1 MILKLQMYDRTIT
14 IEESRDDLTTHE
26 MLELFKCMLLA
37 SEYHPDS
44 IKQTIIE
51 FADEYKD
58 E

>member
-1 MILKLQMYDRTIT
+1 MDDKTIT
-14 IEESRDDLTTHE
+14 MEESRDNITTYE

-37 SEYHPDS
+37 IGYHPDS

-51 FADEYKD
+51 RADEYKD

>member
-1 MILKLQMYDRTIT
+1 MILKLQMDDKTIT
-14 IEESRDDLTTHE
+14 MEESRDNITTYE

-37 SEYHPDS
+37 IGYHPDS

-51 FADEYKD
+51 RADEYKD